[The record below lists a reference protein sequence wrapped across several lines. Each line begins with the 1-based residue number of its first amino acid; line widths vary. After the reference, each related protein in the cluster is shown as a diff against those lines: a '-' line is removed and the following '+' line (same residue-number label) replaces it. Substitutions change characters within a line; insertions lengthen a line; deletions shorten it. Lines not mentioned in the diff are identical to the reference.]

1 MRAPKPQKAG
11 IIRGDAR
18 RGVPRRE
25 TGAPLRRI
33 RQGRRAGGAAS
44 DPGAVRDIA
53 SRMRSSALVAP
64 IALLLALPSFAAEV
78 GKPRVEGAA
87 GPAAGLGAVAV
98 RVDFAARALSLRGC
112 ASLPCDAGGGATTV
126 IALPEGI
133 DAARSSARTV
143 EIGDGRR
150 VVHVVAASATR
161 EGVAWEALAVGA
173 GAGGEARLLYEG
185 LTGFGAEG
193 EGAGGHVDVD
203 DGTVFVGTI
212 KRELTIC
219 GQSETLLSPR
229 RLDPKTLAFHAVS
242 FSRLPKGVRDAAP
255 TIVAVPAKDA
265 PIGSVLGVRGASTND
280 GASSALVDDD
290 AKTAWT
296 EARKGD
302 GRGEFVVLSAPPS
315 LPITKLSIVVR
326 PTVDPPGFVAPS
338 AIWVVVDGATYR
350 VELPAKPAPGARV
363 EVPFPKPISTG
374 CVAVALDRTDVP
386 AGVEPVVG
394 LAEIEGVPEVPATIH
409 SLDDLVGLLDFGGAD
424 AELARKILANA
435 GPKGARAVTARL
447 STMSDAGKAQA
458 VDILDQTPCAAAG
471 PGLVRLAW
479 DARGDVARS
488 ARDAL
493 DGCGVEAKGA
503 IAEGFAG
510 GPDAARE
517 VLADRWAKVDP
528 GAAVPAIL
536 GQLDGASSARR
547 RSYRAALAR
556 AAGRGAGRDAMA
568 GWLDNDGKLAPPEG
582 RLDLVIELARAIA
595 PVEEVGVASAGA
607 APLSTRLVEALL
619 AHADAKA
626 SFERRYL
633 AAEPL
638 AAFAAK
644 GDTRALAWMRAL
656 FASDDRY
663 LRARAAEVA
672 GGMDLLRPEL
682 VASLGDGD
690 PRVRQSALDALRRSG
705 GAPGAWPAVLG
716 LLADD
721 GWTFVRA
728 AAADAIG
735 EASGPGA
742 AGDLD
747 VALAKATRDPAK
759 QVRAASV
766 RALAKRH
773 ARSQLVAVRSRAFDD
788 GETIDVRREAIEALG
803 ALCDDAAV
811 DDLYDIVRKSGGQ
824 GELGL
829 AAIKALGEIHPKDL
843 EARLLPANLEGP
855 AAKDAAV
862 RALRTPPRCKV
873 AP

>member
-1 MRAPKPQKAG
+1 
-11 IIRGDAR
+11 
-18 RGVPRRE
+18 
-25 TGAPLRRI
+25 
-33 RQGRRAGGAAS
+33 
-44 DPGAVRDIA
+44 
-53 SRMRSSALVAP
+53 MRSSALAAP
-64 IALLLALPSFAAEV
+64 IALLLALPLAPPLAAAEV
-78 GKPRVEGAA
+78 AKPRVEAAA
-87 GPAAGLGAVAV
+87 GAAAGLGAVAV
-98 RVDFAARALSLRGC
+98 RLDVTGRTLLLRGC
-112 ASLPCDAGGGATTV
+112 ASLPCDAGAGAATP

-133 DAARSSARTV
+133 DAARSSARVV
-143 EIGDGRR
+143 EIGEGRR
-150 VVHVVAASATR
+150 VVHVVAGSATR
-161 EGVAWEALAVGA
+161 EGIAWEALAVGA
-173 GAGGEARLLYEG
+173 GAGGQARLLYQG
-185 LTGFGAEG
+185 LTGFGAES

-229 RLDPKTLAFHAVS
+229 RLDPKTLVFHAVS

-255 TIVAVPAKDA
+255 TIVAVPAKEA
-265 PIGSVLGVRGASTND
+265 PIGSVLGVRGASSND

-302 GRGEFVVLSAPPS
+302 GRGEFVVLSAPPTIP
-315 LPITKLSIVVR
+315 LTRLSIVVR
-326 PTVDPPGFVAPS
+326 PTVESPGFVPPA
-338 AIWVVVDGATYR
+338 ALWVVVDGATYH

-363 EVPFPKPISTG
+363 DVQFPKPISTA

-386 AGVEPVVG
+386 ALAAGVEPAVG
-394 LAEIEGVPEVPATIH
+394 LAEIEGVPELPATIH

-424 AELARKILANA
+424 AELARKVLANA

-447 STMSDAGKAQA
+447 STMSDAAKARA
-458 VDILDQTPCAAAG
+458 VDILDQTPCEAAG

-479 DARGDVARS
+479 DARGDVARA

-493 DGCGVEAKGA
+493 DGCGAAARGA
-503 IAEGFAG
+503 LAEGFAA
-510 GPDAARE
+510 GPDNARE
-517 VLADRWAKVDP
+517 VLAERWAKVDP

-536 GQLDGASSARR
+536 ARIEGASAARR
-547 RSYRAALAR
+547 RSFRAALAR
-556 AAGRGAGRDAMA
+556 AAARGAGRDAIA
-568 GWLDNDGKLAPPEG
+568 AWLDKDGKAAAPEG
-582 RLDLVIELARAIA
+582 KLDLVIELARAIA
-595 PVEEVGVASAGA
+595 TVDEVTAASAGTS
-607 APLSTRLVEALL
+607 PLATKLVESLL
-619 AHADAKA
+619 PRADAKA

-638 AAFAAK
+638 AALAAK
-644 GDTRALAWMRAL
+644 GDARALAWMRAL
-656 FASDDRY
+656 FATDDRY

-672 GGMDLLRPEL
+672 GGIDLLRPEL

-690 PRVRQSALDALRRSG
+690 PRVRKSALDALRRSG
-705 GAPGAWPAVLG
+705 GAPGAWPTVLA
-716 LLADD
+716 LLAND
-721 GWTFVRA
+721 GWTFVRV

-735 EASGPGA
+735 EANGA
-742 AGDLD
+742 GTAGDLD

-773 ARSQLVAVRSRAFDD
+773 ARSQLPAVRSRAFDE

-843 EARLLPANLEGP
+843 EARLQPANLEGP

-862 RALRTPPRCKV
+862 RALRTPPRCKGT
-873 AP
+873 P